1 MTITNQQKA
10 ELFHQWLGGRFK
22 TFEVASD
29 NAPISFLA
37 KDNEDKEYYVH
48 VEIAKELS
56 VKDREMTGIKITNT
70 HFYHLYAMASQ
81 GQNMFWFEAFPDGYM
96 LFYINDC
103 LTPEQLKV
111 TDEFTMI
118 GVTSALHIEKPAVKV
133 AGNDDKTYYVTKA
146 PEPKIIPG
154 SFDIN
159 KTKVNKRKR

>member
-1 MTITNQQKA
+1 MKFTNEQKA
-10 ELFHQWLGGRFK
+10 SLFHQWLGGRFK

-48 VEIAKELS
+48 VEIAKEESILQ
-56 VKDREMTGIKITNT
+56 REHTGIKIANT

-81 GQNMFWFEAFPDGYM
+81 GQNMFWFEAFEDGYM
-96 LFYINDC
+96 IFFINDC

-118 GVTSALHIEKPAVKV
+118 GVTSALHLELPKAQYDSGDTTYTIVKS
-133 AGNDDKTYYVTKA
+133 
-146 PEPKIIPG
+146 PEPQVIQG

-159 KTKVNKRKR
+159 KTKVSKRKR